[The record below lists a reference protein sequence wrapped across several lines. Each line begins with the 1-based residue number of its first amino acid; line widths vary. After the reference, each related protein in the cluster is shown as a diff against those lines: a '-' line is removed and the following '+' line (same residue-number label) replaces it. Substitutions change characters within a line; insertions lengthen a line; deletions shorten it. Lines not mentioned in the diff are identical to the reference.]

1 MRFVFF
7 LFVSLFSLYGEEVLN
22 PVLGYCV
29 HDRYLQQMHSI
40 FPKLNDEEKKTDWGK
55 EYLIGVYFAKEL
67 DLYQAITAL
76 KRASIL
82 IGDDLLTRR
91 REIDYQI
98 INAYYLGGKYD
109 DSVKYFDSSL
119 LANIEPA
126 FPAFHD
132 LLVILYDSLKNG
144 KEEER
149 ASFMLKT
156 MAKYFP
162 FEKKKL
168 DIGNAILTGNIDLI
182 ERDLNNDAIETSIA
196 TLETSLDDGFFKE
209 SLGEMEVDE
218 QSHAISEGKLQA
230 LYHLKEC
237 REAESSIFNEY
248 KYQKKNPRL
257 AAGLN
262 AVLPGLGYLY
272 LGQKQSALT
281 ALMLNGFTAGAA
293 YYFFKNDNIPAAM
306 LTISFESGWYL
317 GGIYGAKEE
326 AEFYNKRMFEK
337 AAHYRMRDHK
347 LYPVLMLRHGF

>member
-1 MRFVFF
+1 MRYLF
-7 LFVSLFSLYGEEVLN
+7 LLFLSFCSLYGREILD
-22 PVLGYCV
+22 PMLGYCV

-40 FPKLNDEEKKTDWGK
+40 FPKLSNAEKATDWGK

-82 IGDDLLTRR
+82 IDDEYLTRR

-98 INAYYLGGKYD
+98 INAYYLGGKYEEA
-109 DSVKYFDSSL
+109 VRYFDGSL
-119 LANIEPA
+119 LANIEPS

-132 LLVILYDSLKNG
+132 LLVILYDSLKNK

-156 MAKYFP
+156 MDKYFP

-168 DIGNAILTGNIDLI
+168 EIGNAILTGDLDLI
-182 ERDLNNDAIETSIA
+182 QKDLHDDSIETSIA
-196 TLETSLDDGFFKE
+196 SLESSLDDGFFKE
-209 SLGEMEVDE
+209 IAGEIQIDE
-218 QSHAISEGKLQA
+218 ALHTLSEEKLQA

-237 REAESSIFNEY
+237 KEAENAIFGEY
-248 KYQKKNPRL
+248 TRVRKSPNV

-262 AVLPGLGYLY
+262 AMLPGLGYLY

-281 ALMLNGFTAGAA
+281 AIMLNGLTIAA
-293 YYFFKNDNIPAAM
+293 SVYFFKNDNLPAAM
-306 LTISFESGWYL
+306 LTLSFESGWYL

-326 AEFYNKRMFEK
+326 AQFYNKRMFEK

-347 LYPVLMLRHGF
+347 LYPILMLRHGF